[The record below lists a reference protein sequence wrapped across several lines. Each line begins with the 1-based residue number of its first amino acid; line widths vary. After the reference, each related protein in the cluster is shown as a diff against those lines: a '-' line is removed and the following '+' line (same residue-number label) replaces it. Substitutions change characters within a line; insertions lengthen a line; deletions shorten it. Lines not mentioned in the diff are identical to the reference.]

1 MFSIVG
7 MSELRTP
14 SPPAVDRALAIL
26 EEVAQSK
33 RGLRLPELSLRLGLP
48 KSSTHSLLVALE
60 RQGYLQRNRAT
71 RRYMFGPKV
80 FLLANLALD
89 GTTLRQIAYPALR
102 NLMQRTD
109 LTVNM
114 AVLDRDQAV
123 LVEQLGPPLTP
134 APMNWLGKRIDLHC
148 TALGKVL
155 AAFQPQE
162 SWKRFITEHTLTKHN
177 DNTICTPK
185 SFLCELGLTRERGF
199 AVDNEELDL
208 GIRCLAA
215 PVFDPPSETIAAISI
230 SGRTSEIHEGNM
242 EDRVQLLTA
251 AASSITQHLKAQRT

>member
-1 MFSIVG
+1 MP
-7 MSELRTP
+7 ELRTP

-26 EEVAQSK
+26 EEVAGSK
-33 RGLRLPELSLRLGLP
+33 RGLRLPEIALRLGLP

-60 RQGYLQRNRAT
+60 RQGYLQRNEST

-89 GTTLRQIAYPALR
+89 GTTLRQVAYPALR

-109 LTVNM
+109 LMVHM

-123 LVEQLGPPLTP
+123 LIEQLGPPLTP
-134 APMNWLGKRIDLHC
+134 APMNWLGKRLDLHC

-185 SFLCELGLTRERGF
+185 GFLGELGLTRERGF

-215 PVFDPPSETIAAISI
+215 PVFDPSSETVATISI
-230 SGRTSEIHEGNM
+230 SGSTSEIHDGNM
-242 EDRVQLLTA
+242 EDLLPLLTA
-251 AASSITQHLKAQRT
+251 AASSITQHLKAQRS

>member
-1 MFSIVG
+1 MPG
-7 MSELRTP
+7 MPELRTP

-26 EEVAQSK
+26 EEVARSK
-33 RGLRLPELSLRLGLP
+33 RGLRLPEIALRLGLP

-60 RQGYLQRNRAT
+60 RQGYLQRNEST

-89 GTTLRQIAYPALR
+89 GTTLRQVAYPALR

-109 LTVNM
+109 LMVHM

-123 LVEQLGPPLTP
+123 LIEQLGPPLTP
-134 APMNWLGKRIDLHC
+134 APMNWLGKRLDLHC

-155 AAFQPQE
+155 AAFQPQK

-177 DNTICTPK
+177 DNTICSPK
-185 SFLCELGLTRERGF
+185 GFLGELGLTRERGF

-208 GIRCLAA
+208 SIRCLAA
-215 PVFDPPSETIAAISI
+215 PVFDHSSETVAAISV
-230 SGRTSEIHEGNM
+230 SGSTSEVHDGNM
-242 EDRVQLLTA
+242 EDLVPLLTA
-251 AASSITQHLKAQRT
+251 AANSITQHLKAQRT